1 MKGFDNIFARRAE
14 ALTNRVVGTSAN
26 ATYLP
31 PLGQPGAGIPVR
43 FGLAAPGARTLRESE
58 GRDEMSLDDSV
69 GSILASD
76 LGDARPVKYGRIRL
90 SDSDDEWTIV
100 ESPSR
105 NAGVW
110 DLIVRRGSRQQIGLP
125 RNGT

>member
-1 MKGFDNIFARRAE
+1 
-14 ALTNRVVGTSAN
+14 
-26 ATYLP
+26 
-31 PLGQPGAGIPVR
+31 
-43 FGLAAPGARTLRESE
+43 
-58 GRDEMSLDDSV
+58 
-69 GSILASD
+69 